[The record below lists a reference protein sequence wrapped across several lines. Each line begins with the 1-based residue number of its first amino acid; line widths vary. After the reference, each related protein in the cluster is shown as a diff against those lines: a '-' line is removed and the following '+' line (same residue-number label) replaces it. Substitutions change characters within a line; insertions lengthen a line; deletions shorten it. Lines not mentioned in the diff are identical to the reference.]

1 MQLFVLSVVFH
12 HSGRPVARRY
22 FPEDLTAVLFVVEM
36 FSFHQ
41 TSITVRSLLHCE
53 SVR

>member
-12 HSGRPVARRY
+12 HSGRPVACRY
-22 FPEDLTAVLFVVEM
+22 FPEDLTAVLVVVEI

-41 TSITVRSLLHCE
+41 TSITVRSLFYCDT
-53 SVR
+53 V